1 MPDFIIRRMDP
12 AALSAAYQAQIPRH
26 FPASE
31 VRPFDPARQ
40 MPGGEVPMIDV
51 QTLLGENRYA
61 AFGAYDGGALAAY
74 AFLCWDEHGT
84 ALLDYLA
91 VMEDYRCH
99 GVGSLMM
106 NYLLSGSTALPWKCL
121 ILEVDDPDFAGDGA
135 ELTIRLR
142 RNAFY
147 HRAGLRES
155 RVRVQLFG
163 ARYRIFTDAHGLS
176 DEALLA
182 RVRAMYPQLVP
193 PKKLTRESW
202 QTEIK

>member
-40 MPGGEVPMIDV
+40 MPGGEVPMLDV

-121 ILEVDDPDFAGDGA
+121 ILEVDDPEKYAESADTPINRKWWDFMASVM
-135 ELTIRLR
+135 ET
-142 RNAFY
+142 NADNSPVTVDLPCAF
-147 HRAGLRES
+147 HL
-155 RVRVQLFG
+155 
-163 ARYRIFTDAHGLS
+163 D
-176 DEALLA
+176 
-182 RVRAMYPQLVP
+182 
-193 PKKLTRESW
+193 
-202 QTEIK
+202 

>member
-40 MPGGEVPMIDV
+40 MPGGEVPMLDV

>member
-40 MPGGEVPMIDV
+40 MPGGEVPMLDV

-163 ARYRIFTDAHGLS
+163 ARYRIFTDTHGLS

-193 PKKLTRESW
+193 PEKLTRESW

>member
-12 AALSAAYQAQIPRH
+12 TALGAAYQAQIPRH

-40 MPGGEVPMIDV
+40 MSGGEVPMLDV
-51 QTLLGENRYA
+51 QTLLSENRYA
-61 AFGAYDGGALAAY
+61 AFGAYDGDALAAY

-106 NYLLSGSTALPWKCL
+106 NYLLSGSAALPWKCL
-121 ILEVDDPDFAGDGA
+121 ILEVDDPDFAGDEA
-135 ELTIRLR
+135 ELTTRLR

-182 RVRAMYPQLVP
+182 RVQAMYPQLVP
-193 PKKLTRESW
+193 PEKLTRESW

>member
-1 MPDFIIRRMDP
+1 MPDFIIRRMNP

-40 MPGGEVPMIDV
+40 MPGGEVPMLDV
-51 QTLLGENRYA
+51 QTLLRENRYA
-61 AFGAYDGGALAAY
+61 AFGAYDTDALAAY

-121 ILEVDDPDFAGDGA
+121 ILEVDDPDFAGDEA

-193 PKKLTRESW
+193 SEKLTRESW
-202 QTEIK
+202 QTEIQ

>member
-40 MPGGEVPMIDV
+40 MPGGEVPMLDV

-163 ARYRIFTDAHGLS
+163 AHYRIFTDAHGLS

>member
-26 FPASE
+26 FPTSE

-40 MPGGEVPMIDV
+40 MPGGEVPMLDV

-193 PKKLTRESW
+193 PEKLTRESW

>member
-40 MPGGEVPMIDV
+40 MPGGEVPMLDV

-91 VMEDYRCH
+91 VMENYRCH

-121 ILEVDDPDFAGDGA
+121 ILEVDDPDFAGDEA

-155 RVRVQLFG
+155 HVRVQLFG

-193 PKKLTRESW
+193 PEKLTRESW